1 MRQHQTTAALRIR
14 LARHYTNTASV
25 KDEAGAATAAD
36 SSKEINQAKLLQQK
50 LAALDYNNRRAEYNR
65 QVSALRSEYA
75 MEIAKQRAADKAEQE
90 ALKKELTRRRL
101 ERQYR
106 KNVRTAQNMLRQK
119 ELQHQRAKEFQE
131 HLELMQIK
139 REAKNERFTRARQL
153 VIDELEQEAP
163 LWLTTVDEVN
173 AAFTPEAQQ
182 LLWARPGGILGAPN
196 PSLDCHFWQQETHT
210 WVMERRY
217 KSQRQV
223 LLDELEEIAYEEA
236 NVDESFWTPERTEAI
251 EGLETKAR
259 LRAMVRSVG
268 RISLLRRQ
276 KQLLEAQSTTDE
288 GEIPKPMPAPSFR
301 ILQDDR
307 ELEKEGVRILMEDPT
322 KFFVFEKSDQS
333 SDRRVDSTDEDSSA
347 YVGPTLGSPV
357 ALRDPLREHSHQGRV
372 FPYIV
377 GKIPKPDTR
386 TEREKKSQEREQR
399 MWAAAQAEKMGDM
412 DIELAAQQQTAED
425 LEPDI
430 NYDEF
435 SFDFG
440 DEDWA
445 KGLDP
450 VADEDVIN
458 TPLERQYK
466 EDDIE
471 WVVDRLA
478 AQVKHLEQ
486 QFVHD
491 LTSLKQSL
499 ASDIR
504 RTSQPGADA
513 LSEGSL
519 EAALVGLSNVELLAL
534 SDLDDQ
540 FNGKVSEEDL
550 IAAAEKVPGLSKEHL
565 ALVLTRNQ

>member
-25 KDEAGAATAAD
+25 KDEAGAETAAD

-251 EGLETKAR
+251 EGLDTKAR

>member
-251 EGLETKAR
+251 EGLDTKAR